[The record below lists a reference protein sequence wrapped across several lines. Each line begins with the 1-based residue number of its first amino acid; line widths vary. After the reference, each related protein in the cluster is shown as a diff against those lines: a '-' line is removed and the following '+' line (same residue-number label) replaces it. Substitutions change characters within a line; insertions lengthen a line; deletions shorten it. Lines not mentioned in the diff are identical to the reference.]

1 MRAVRP
7 AFSMA
12 RSNPKRAACCSRST
26 TTMKVESNKPL
37 GLRPYDRA
45 RGVFPTGRDAPN
57 DYLERC
63 LASIAELEPQV
74 GAFVHLNETS
84 AREAAAA
91 SAARWR
97 DLNPKSLIDGMPV
110 GIKDIVET

>member
-1 MRAVRP
+1 MHAGRRA
-7 AFSMA
+7 SSTA
-12 RSNPKRAACCSRST
+12 RSNPRRAASCSRFT
-26 TTMKVESNKPL
+26 TTMRVESSKTL

-45 RGVFPTGRDAPN
+45 RAVFPTGRDAPN

-63 LASIAELEPQV
+63 LAAIAELEPQV
-74 GAFVHLNETS
+74 GAFVHLNETA

-97 DLNPKSLIDGMPV
+97 DLS
-110 GIKDIVET
+110 